1 MEIRFFKP
9 FDEIAGTDSF
19 RLRIHKPTAV
29 RDLLKR
35 LETEIPAFKPY
46 VKKEGDE
53 VQNFFAVLV
62 KDGEILK
69 LDDRLKDEDVVK
81 VFPPISGG

>member
-1 MEIRFFKP
+1 MEFRFFKP
-9 FDEIAGTDSF
+9 FDEIAGAGAI
-19 RLRIHKPTAV
+19 RLKILKPTPV

-35 LETEIPAFKPY
+35 VESEVPAFKPY
-46 VKKEGDE
+46 VKREGDE

-69 LDDRLKDEDVVK
+69 LDDMIKDEDIVK
-81 VFPPISGG
+81 VLPPISGG

>member
-1 MEIRFFKP
+1 MEIRFGKP
-9 FDEIAGTDSF
+9 FDEISGTDLIRF
-19 RLRIHKPTAV
+19 EIPQPIPV
-29 RDLLKR
+29 RELLKR
-35 LETEIPAFKPY
+35 VVAAAPSFKPY

-62 KDGEILK
+62 REGELLK
-69 LDDRLKDEDVVK
+69 MDDLVGNEDVVK

>member
-1 MEIRFFKP
+1 MEVRFFKP

-19 RLRIHKPTAV
+19 RLEILKPIKV

-35 LETEIPAFKPY
+35 VEAAIPAFNPY

-69 LDDRLKDEDVVK
+69 LDDTVKDEDVVK
-81 VFPPISGG
+81 VLPPISGG